1 MWAGGMS
8 LITALQLLGVLAV
21 LVYLVAALVRP
32 DRF

>member
-1 MWAGGMS
+1 MS

>member
-1 MWAGGMS
+1 MS
-8 LITALQLLGVLAV
+8 IATALQLIGVLAL